1 MNAARQE
8 ISRTQLAKWDASAR
22 SWLLTADEATIAKH
36 KQLQLILKNVN
47 IPVNAS
53 KDPYG
58 SVMAAWRSSMTTLE
72 CLIKG
77 MPQSIKD
84 GAVLLGLSSWHIYPD
99 LVVLGDHVTSV
110 EFKDSL
116 VATGGVLTIGLHRSA
131 TEDQGISWSLSLAHL
146 RFYGEPV
153 TSSRSSSNDTSRVT
167 FDELGVAVLGS
178 VVAGWGFEDVRDIE
192 DAADWFTALWT
203 YLSRYV
209 EDNDDSIPKE
219 KVVLSEQQKYLEEQ
233 LKILKETDKRTQPQQ
248 QDYEAKRKDLEI
260 CKAGQNRLQ
269 NHEALSELVKQVI
282 TCPSSWLEFLARCS
296 TNLLESEGLERE
308 HFVRLARFGQRRGR
322 IFLGEKNS
330 HPPPVFGLLRPSNHM
345 LFISEEQRIQL
356 LRRIAHECGLDQLP
370 PGDVV
375 IKYRRRDCPALMPPD
390 HLYEFATAVPCK
402 GFLKNEADTHEA
414 VVLRH
419 ARFIGFPKCF
429 CPGVCNTKS
438 CACRLSGVDCTK
450 KCHRNIT
457 EQRKCGRFG
466 ERLESARG
474 GYWHTEHDKRR
485 HTTIVKLGED
495 CCSISD
501 TGFSIFSTDP
511 EVFVWIYP
519 PKEYSASDTTG
530 LREDAKFRFLLGNRK
545 LGAIYIRDDKPSRG
559 SEQAKDAITWRLP
572 LKELTRT
579 LKSNYFDQIDPPKLA
594 TWISERGPHP
604 NTQPAQGDPM
614 TYFPSLMILM
624 GAERVYSQLANAT
637 VSLGV
642 MSSSL
647 HTAPW
652 APQKLAN
659 FQGKWTLPLP
669 QYQGYKLNRSQAF
682 ACIAMFDS
690 GTARVDPS
698 TLHRV
703 MAMSSGN
710 SIYVATPLLAD
721 PFSQYGGHEI
731 KRIIGNIGRPGI
743 AMLVPPQSPRLRRSD
758 GESSWKLVNHNEFD
772 GKKENCFGA
781 TSMHLSFTGYEA
793 PVSLDSQGLQDVEV
807 YLVESVISVHERGE
821 WVADLDVLGMLE
833 QSKMLKR
840 YEKRTSCSHS
850 CSSRSGYNRDIIRLT
865 AIDNWDELLDS
876 PLGAGIVRANANWTA
891 RLATTVA
898 ALQKGHPVC
907 IINGDACWECMRDNR
922 IFGKDIRKGRLQ
934 PDILPHIFIY

>member
-1 MNAARQE
+1 
-8 ISRTQLAKWDASAR
+8 
-22 SWLLTADEATIAKH
+22 
-36 KQLQLILKNVN
+36 
-47 IPVNAS
+47 
-53 KDPYG
+53 
-58 SVMAAWRSSMTTLE
+58 
-72 CLIKG
+72 
-77 MPQSIKD
+77 
-84 GAVLLGLSSWHIYPD
+84 
-99 LVVLGDHVTSV
+99 
-110 EFKDSL
+110 
-116 VATGGVLTIGLHRSA
+116 
-131 TEDQGISWSLSLAHL
+131 
-146 RFYGEPV
+146 
-153 TSSRSSSNDTSRVT
+153 
-167 FDELGVAVLGS
+167 
-178 VVAGWGFEDVRDIE
+178 
-192 DAADWFTALWT
+192 
-203 YLSRYV
+203 
-209 EDNDDSIPKE
+209 
-219 KVVLSEQQKYLEEQ
+219 
-233 LKILKETDKRTQPQQ
+233 
-248 QDYEAKRKDLEI
+248 
-260 CKAGQNRLQ
+260 
-269 NHEALSELVKQVI
+269 
-282 TCPSSWLEFLARCS
+282 
-296 TNLLESEGLERE
+296 
-308 HFVRLARFGQRRGR
+308 
-322 IFLGEKNS
+322 
-330 HPPPVFGLLRPSNHM
+330 
-345 LFISEEQRIQL
+345 
-356 LRRIAHECGLDQLP
+356 
-370 PGDVV
+370 
-375 IKYRRRDCPALMPPD
+375 
-390 HLYEFATAVPCK
+390 
-402 GFLKNEADTHEA
+402 
-414 VVLRH
+414 
-419 ARFIGFPKCF
+419 
-429 CPGVCNTKS
+429 
-438 CACRLSGVDCTK
+438 
-450 KCHRNIT
+450 
-457 EQRKCGRFG
+457 
-466 ERLESARG
+466 
-474 GYWHTEHDKRR
+474 
-485 HTTIVKLGED
+485 
-495 CCSISD
+495 
-501 TGFSIFSTDP
+501 
-511 EVFVWIYP
+511 
-519 PKEYSASDTTG
+519 
-530 LREDAKFRFLLGNRK
+530 
-545 LGAIYIRDDKPSRG
+545 
-559 SEQAKDAITWRLP
+559 
-572 LKELTRT
+572 
-579 LKSNYFDQIDPPKLA
+579 
-594 TWISERGPHP
+594 
-604 NTQPAQGDPM
+604 
-614 TYFPSLMILM
+614 
-624 GAERVYSQLANAT
+624 
-637 VSLGV
+637 

-891 RLATTVA
+891 RLSTTVA